1 LHCVRQL
8 EASAHWKLPG
18 QGPAAPAAQA
28 PLPLQALGVS
38 WPLLQAAAPQAVVV
52 AG

>member
-18 QGPAAPAAQA
+18 QGPAAPALQA
-28 PLPLQALGVS
+28 PQALGVS
-38 WPLLQAAAPQAVVV
+38 WPLLQTLAPQAVVV